1 VEGGG
6 SRASEAG
13 SGGGEVDPAAAA
25 LRWVQQARG
34 WARWAYPWVF
44 SFFSISLTVLGN
56 WVCLGKSF
64 DIP

>member
-1 VEGGG
+1 MVEGGG
-6 SRASEAG
+6 SRASEAR

-44 SFFSISLTVLGN
+44 FIFFYFINCAGQLG
-56 WVCLGKSF
+56 L
-64 DIP
+64 PR

>member
-1 VEGGG
+1 MVEGCG

-44 SFFSISLTVLGN
+44 SFFFYFINRAGQLG
-56 WVCLGKSF
+56 LPG
-64 DIP
+64 